1 MPTPDQICANLRRCR
16 RAIGHVVFGQL
27 LGEGPALRKARR
39 AILHQ
44 IEEATNNY
52 SDEAERL
59 KDIAEGLTLDD
70 VRRFVTFEVERRKSI
85 EDKAKANLVAI
96 TIGFTVLF
104 ASLSFVGKK
113 ELDVAAGGP
122 WAVSSFVFLI
132 IGVSYLI
139 YGGLKAIDALQIAQI
154 YSPSPADESG
164 VCETVRKIKLLWC
177 LQQNERTS
185 LLRTNA
191 ISVSYRSIRNGV
203 ISLAALVLVIAVR
216 MLGW

>member
-1 MPTPDQICANLRRCR
+1 MPTLDQIWADLRRWG
-16 RAIGHVVFGQL
+16 RAIGRFIIGQL
-27 LGEGPALRKARR
+27 LAEGPALRQARR
-39 AILHQ
+39 AVLHQ

-59 KDIAEGLTLDD
+59 QNIAEGLTLDD
-70 VRRFVTFEVERRKSI
+70 LRRYVSFDMERRKSI
-85 EDKAKANLVAI
+85 EDKAKANLLAI

-104 ASLSFVGKK
+104 ASLNVVGKRAW
-113 ELDVAAGGP
+113 DVAVGRP
-122 WAVSSFVFLI
+122 WTVSSFIFLT

-139 YGGLKAIDALQIAQI
+139 YGGLKAIDALQIARI

-164 VCETVRKIKLLWC
+164 VCEAVRKIKLLWC

-203 ISLAALVLVIAVR
+203 ISLAALVLIIAAHAAT
-216 MLGW
+216 